1 MKKIG
6 LIWILVLGVCA
17 TASGQYKVFQD
28 YTEKHSH
35 IAVSEMHRTGI
46 PASIKLAQGLLES
59 NAGRSEL
66 ATEANNHF
74 GIKCG
79 GDWNGN
85 SFYKEDDDYEG
96 GRLVKSCFRAFSS
109 TEESYI
115 AHSEFLRN
123 PNKNSRYGF
132 LFNLKS
138 TDYQGWAHGLKKAG
152 YATSPTYAQKL
163 IKIIEDYELYTYD
176 REVVPM
182 DMPVIADIG
191 AKGRGKSY
199 KNVTLPK
206 KSVFNNAA
214 RMVYAQADE
223 KVTDLAARFMV
234 SENRIY
240 KYNERLTSPNQ
251 KLKYGERVYLS
262 RKRNRYRGKQ
272 DVHYVQGDETMYDIA
287 QLYGIKL
294 TSLMGKNRMKVGEEP
309 AEGTAISLKKRI
321 RKSDKPMLRSDVPTI
336 LPEKPTETG
345 PDPDHS
351 GDPVS
356 PEDMSTETEASI
368 QNRMH
373 EVVPGDTLYGLSRKY
388 NVTVDSLR
396 SLNQLEGNN
405 IHVGQLLRVQ

>member
-6 LIWILVLGVCA
+6 LLWILLLGIYA
-17 TASGQYKVFQD
+17 TASGQYKVFQEYAD
-28 YTEKHSH
+28 HHSH

-66 ATEANNHF
+66 ATKANNHF

-85 SFYKEDDDYEG
+85 SFYKEDDDYEE

-138 TDYQGWAHGLKKAG
+138 TDYKGWAHGLKKAG
-152 YATSPTYAQKL
+152 YATAPTYAQKI

-191 AKGRGKSY
+191 AKGRKKSY
-199 KNVTLPK
+199 KSVTLPK

-223 KVTDLAARFMV
+223 QVADLAARFKV

-240 KYNERLTSPNQ
+240 KYNERLKEATQ
-251 KLKYGERVYLS
+251 KLQYGERVYLS
-262 RKRNRYRGKQ
+262 RKRSSYRGRQ
-272 DVHYVQGDETMYDIA
+272 DVHYVQGNETMYDIA

-294 TSLMGKNRMKVGEEP
+294 SSLLSKNRMKAGEEP
-309 AEGTAISLKKRI
+309 AEGTKISLKKRI
-321 RKSDKPMLRSDVPTI
+321 KKAEKPLLKSEIPTI

-345 PDPDHS
+345 PDPDHNTE
-351 GDPVS
+351 PVS
-356 PEDMSTETEASI
+356 PEDISKDSEASVKSEI
-368 QNRMH
+368 H
-373 EVVPGDTLYGLSRKY
+373 EVIPGDTLYGLSRKY
-388 NVTVDSLR
+388 NISVESLR
-396 SLNQLEGNN
+396 SMNKLEGNN
-405 IHVGQLLRVQ
+405 IHVGQLLRVR

>member
-6 LIWILVLGVCA
+6 LLGLLVLGIYA
-17 TASGQYKVFQD
+17 TASGQYKVFQEYAD
-28 YTEKHSH
+28 EHSH

-66 ATEANNHF
+66 ATKANNHF

-79 GDWNGN
+79 GDWNGD

-152 YATSPTYAQKL
+152 YATAPTYAQKL

-191 AKGRGKSY
+191 AKGRKKSY
-199 KNVTLPK
+199 KNVTLTK

-223 KVTDLAARFMV
+223 QVADLAERFKV

-240 KYNERLTSPNQ
+240 RYNEGLTHATQ
-251 KLKYGERVYLS
+251 KLEYGERVYLS
-262 RKRNRYRGKQ
+262 RKRNRYRGRQ
-272 DVHYVQGDETMYDIA
+272 DVHYVQANETMYTIA

-294 TSLMGKNRMKVGEEP
+294 SSLMSKNRMKVGEEP
-309 AEGTAISLKKRI
+309 AEGTKISLKKRI
-321 RKSDKPMLRSDVPTI
+321 KKSDKPQLKSDIPTI

-345 PDPDHS
+345 PDPDHT
-351 GDPVS
+351 GDPAS
-356 PEDMSTETEASI
+356 PADISEETEASVHTK
-368 QNRMH
+368 MH
-373 EVVPGDTLYGLSRKY
+373 EVIPGDTLYGLSRRY
-388 NVTVDSLR
+388 NTSVESLR
-396 SLNQLEGNN
+396 SLNQLEDNN
-405 IHVGQLLRVQ
+405 IHVGQLLRVR